1 MDHKINEVSSAN
13 NLALDDN
20 SSAKLF
26 MYTKNSNNHSIK
38 SCTLKLFHVKT
49 SRVSTTPCVQFLKKP
64 HNKLE
69 RLLIKEN
76 GI

>member
-1 MDHKINEVSSAN
+1 MGHKINEVSSAN

-26 MYTKNSNNHSIK
+26 IYTKNSNNPRIK
-38 SCTLKLFHVKT
+38 PCTLKLFYVKT
-49 SRVSTTPCVQFLKKP
+49 SRVSTTPCVLFLKKP

-69 RLLIKEN
+69 SLLIKEN

>member
-26 MYTKNSNNHSIK
+26 MYTKNSSNPSIK
-38 SCTLKLFHVKT
+38 PCTLKLFHVK
-49 SRVSTTPCVQFLKKP
+49 SSLVSTTLCVPFLKKTT
-64 HNKLE
+64 
-69 RLLIKEN
+69 
-76 GI
+76 